1 MLCFDSPSM
10 GLLVVVAGMELPLLA
25 ALVEA
30 VLAGAVLPARQL
42 VLVGLAAAEAVLA
55 LAMEELAV

>member
-1 MLCFDSPSM
+1 MLCFDSPLM
-10 GLLVVVAGMELPLLA
+10 GLLVVVAGTDLPLLV

-42 VLVGLAAAEAVLA
+42 VLVGLVVAEVVVALA
-55 LAMEELAV
+55 LAELAA